1 LTHAV
6 SSSAGCRVA
15 IIVALSVEQASLRRL
30 AQAAVGDLSV
40 TQSGP
45 GPQRAA
51 DNARAALAAGA
62 GALVSWGLAGGVHLR
77 LGSGTVVLPRRVR
90 AADGAVY
97 PVHRE
102 WRAVIAAA
110 LHGEIPV
117 DEGDLLSVAEPLV
130 TPAAKSAAAALGV
143 VAVDMESAAV
153 AAVAARARVP
163 FIALRVVVDTATDV
177 LPPAAVAWVDARGDR
192 RFGAALAAAVRPLQW
207 RALWI
212 LAKRYRAASRA
223 LERAAVLTAA
233 SRVLVAPAATGRA
246 G

>member
-1 LTHAV
+1 LTRSV
-6 SSSAGCRVA
+6 SFSVGCRVA

-30 AQAAVGDLSV
+30 ARAAVGDLSI

-45 GPQRAA
+45 GPERAA

-62 GALVSWGLAGGVHLR
+62 GALVSWGLAGGVHAR
-77 LGSGTVVLPRRVR
+77 LGSGTVLLPCRVR
-90 AADGAVY
+90 AEDGATY
-97 PVHRE
+97 PTHRE
-102 WRAVIAAA
+102 WRAVIADA
-110 LHGEIPV
+110 LHGELPV
-117 DEGDLLSVAEPLV
+117 DDGDLLSVAAPLA
-130 TPAAKSAAAALGV
+130 TPAAKSAAAARGV

-163 FIALRVVVDTATDV
+163 FVALRVVVDTATDV

-192 RFGAALAAAVRPLQW
+192 RLGAALAVAVKPLQW

-212 LAKRYRAASRA
+212 LAKRYRVASRA
-223 LERAAVLTAA
+223 LDRAAALTAA
-233 SRVLVAPAATGRA
+233 SRVLVARAPAGHA

>member
-1 LTHAV
+1 MTRAV
-6 SSSAGCRVA
+6 SFSAGRAA

-30 AQAAVGDLSV
+30 ALAGAGDVSI

-45 GPQRAA
+45 GPARAA

-62 GALVSWGLAGGVHLR
+62 NALVSWGLAGGVHAR
-77 LGSGTVVLPRRVR
+77 LGSGTVVVPRRVR
-90 AADGAVY
+90 GDDGAVY
-97 PVHRE
+97 PTHRA
-102 WRAVIAAA
+102 WRSGVADS
-110 LHGEIPV
+110 LRGELGV
-117 DEGDLLSVAEPLV
+117 DDGDLLTVAEPLA

-163 FIALRVVVDTATDV
+163 FIALRVVVDTAADV

-192 RFGAALAAAVRPLQW
+192 RFGAAFAAAVKPLQW
-207 RALWI
+207 RALFV

-223 LERAAVLTAA
+223 LDRAAALTAA
-233 SRVLVAPAATGRA
+233 SRVLAAPAAA